1 MPGDVSHIALAEEVQ
16 NVGKLKLRNPLSI
29 SL

>member
-1 MPGDVSHIALAEEVQ
+1 MSGDVSHSAPAEEVQ